1 MMETECIDLPIVKGI
16 SEDWTLACRTAAYRF
31 YLAAAERR
39 FANLAEIVKDVT
51 DDWGD
56 INGNWTRATLP
67 FAFLSSLGLEERLVE
82 VCEGFGIHTIGDL
95 DRQETDDIFLALP
108 NVGEIMVGKLREFSR
123 AAWAAVDE
131 ART

>member
-1 MMETECIDLPIVKGI
+1 METDYIELPVIKGI
-16 SEDWTLACRTAAYRF
+16 SSDWSIACRSAAYRF
-31 YLAAAERR
+31 YVAAAERR
-39 FANLAEIVKDVT
+39 FSDLAPIAKDVA

-95 DRQETDDIFLALP
+95 DRQETDDIFMALP

-123 AAWAAVDE
+123 SAWAAVDE